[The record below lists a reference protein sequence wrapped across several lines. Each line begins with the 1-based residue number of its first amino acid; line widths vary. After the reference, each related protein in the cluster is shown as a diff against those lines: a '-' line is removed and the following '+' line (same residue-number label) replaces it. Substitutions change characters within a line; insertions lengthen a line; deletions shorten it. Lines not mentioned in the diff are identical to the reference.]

1 MSDPYQI
8 LGVSPSASDD
18 EVKTAYRQLARKYH
32 PDNYVDNPLA
42 DLATE
47 KMKEVNEA
55 YDEIQRRRKGGSSQ
69 SSQDRGSYQ
78 GYGQSRGGY
87 SQGQGQG
94 QGYGNYQSGGQSGQ
108 PSQFDD
114 IRRLIQNGRLPEAE
128 ELLDG
133 IPQQRRDGEWN
144 YLMGTIFYS
153 KGWLDSAINYYT
165 AACRLSPGNMEYRAA
180 YQQLMQQRQYGSY
193 TTGSASCCQT
203 CATIYCCS
211 SCCQCFGAG
220 C

>member
-1 MSDPYQI
+1 MADPYQV
-8 LGVSPSASDD
+8 LGISPSASDD
-18 EVKTAYRQLARKYH
+18 EVKTAYRQMARKYH

-47 KMKEVNEA
+47 KMKEINEA
-55 YDEIQRRRKGGSSQ
+55 YDEIQRRRRGGQQGQNSQ
-69 SSQDRGSYQ
+69 SYGGRYGQ
-78 GYGQSRGGY
+78 GYSG
-87 SQGQGQG
+87 G
-94 QGYGNYQSGGQSGQ
+94 QGYGYGQQSQ

-128 ELLDG
+128 ELLEG
-133 IPQQRRDGEWN
+133 VPQQRRDGEWN
-144 YLMGTIFYS
+144 YLMGTVYYS

-165 AACRLSPGNMEYRAA
+165 AACRLSPNNMEYRAA
-180 YQQLMQQRQYGSY
+180 YQQLMQQRQYGAY
-193 TTGSASCCQT
+193 TSSSASCCQT

-211 SCCQCFGAG
+211 SCCNCLGSG